1 MDQLFSNREAKSKVV
16 KKLNKSPSVD
26 LNKDP
31 EDLEAYIE
39 PFSLF
44 LVSSI
49 SGYNM
54 TRVLKELE
62 KKKDG

>member
-1 MDQLFSNREAKSKVV
+1 M
-16 KKLNKSPSVD
+16 KLNKSPNVD

-44 LVSSI
+44 LVSSV

-62 KKKDG
+62 KKGDG

>member
-16 KKLNKSPSVD
+16 MKLNKSPNVD

-44 LVSSI
+44 LVSSV

-62 KKKDG
+62 KKGDG

>member
-1 MDQLFSNREAKSKVV
+1 VDQLFSNREAKSKVV
-16 KKLNKSPSVD
+16 MKLNKSPNVD

-44 LVSSI
+44 LVSSV

-62 KKKDG
+62 KKGDG